1 MVPTQSPRTT
11 TSPRPRKAAATATPS
26 RRKAK
31 AEPGNGGVT
40 VDPNDRDRYIAEAA
54 YYIAERRGFS
64 GGMELDDW
72 LEAEVQISRLF
83 SPH

>member
-11 TSPRPRKAAATATPS
+11 TSPRPRKAAATAAPS

-31 AEPGNGGVT
+31 AEPGNGGLT

>member
-1 MVPTQSPRTT
+1 MVPTQSPRSTT
-11 TSPRPRKAAATATPS
+11 PTRPRKTTATAVS
-26 RRKAK
+26 SGHKAK
-31 AEPGNGGVT
+31 AEAGNGGSS
-40 VDPNDRDRYIAEAA
+40 VDPHERDRYIAEAA
-54 YYIAERRGFS
+54 YYLAERRGFS